1 MIVLQATP
9 ELRVTFKKL
18 IQTMEAQV
26 NWNGLFVVIDNTL
39 ILQGDVR
46 SLFFHFDS
54 KKVITNI
61 IDLEIPL
68 QKITLIEGNPYVKN
82 VINMLLYAFGKWG
95 NIKGLT
101 VEKDYRQLSQLFT
114 NILAELEIESEYTPE
129 HFWFFEKGVRIVYE
143 DVIQSAIEH
152 KEHTAEALDE
162 EKKGLWHKLIWKHV
176 YEDFGIEETTVKER
190 NRNRLGNN
198 FYLTSFLCP
207 VCENKMHSV
216 VYPVGK
222 EFVIDTDEGQVRL
235 ARAYTCSRCCS
246 FYTPRPDRLLID
258 GDCYVMDFTGDR
270 LAYEDYQELLGR
282 KGERVCNHNF
292 NEYVNKRASAVAAVV
307 RKPKEKFEL
316 PELKRVLSEVENLS
330 DRDFERL
337 IAAIEEGYYPEKEV
351 ETIEKTIWKEQ
362 KERKSGRKRE
372 KKPVKKEVAHSSVP
386 DELAIEHKKMNEK
399 ISRYKARLELF
410 PRLSERQRNELV
422 KQISADAF
430 LDETQ
435 RDELLDTAKEL
446 KYKDTYERLKERVVG
461 AKNKNPLVMFK
472 LYGEIEDAD
481 MKESERQKLLLMSGL
496 SRNDYEKYLQEQEED
511 HRSKT
516 VVKTPGEEVAIAEKQ
531 REEVKVRRLSK
542 GTMDESQSLAKNSR
556 GVSISKSDWKKAG
569 REDRKQG
576 GSLSGNTARK
586 MSEKQK
592 YDVIDGDNVEETVL
606 ETNRRRLRTEEKSDI
621 KGGENTILSEK
632 TVEKKK
638 TKKRPITELSEVQ
651 TMLLR
656 TRPDDRQTLQEIL
669 DSLFEGQ
676 FDKEEAAP
684 YIEEVKEKIKKL
696 DEAYIDNILA
706 GYMEMTSE
714 EGEEAYQK
722 IAQADLLPELKTD
735 ALKQL
740 ERRLSKIKTDECEL
754 LVQKLQ
760 KEMKEA
766 GIEEPERHHYYP
778 AKKVLEKE
786 VTQEEVEVIEGA
798 KAHYGAGLGLFEYP
812 IWVVDTTRNQ
822 SGEKGMF
829 LTPEQLYYSTMMT
842 SYRMSIFSIDRV
854 EAATGLLNKG
864 LYVYQKGGTKTKLPY
879 AVEGEDL
886 PKLAEVLDSFIK
898 YLQEKPF
905 SREASYLAK
914 EKHDMICCFR
924 CGHQYKFLEACPK
937 CGFKANE

>member
-54 KKVITNI
+54 RKVITNI

-95 NIKGLT
+95 NIKGLK
-101 VEKDYRQLSQLFT
+101 VEKDYKQLSQLFT
-114 NILAELEIESEYTPE
+114 NILNELEIESEYTAE
-129 HFWFFEKGVRIVYE
+129 HFWFFENGVRIVYE
-143 DVIQSAIEH
+143 DVMQTALEH
-152 KEHTAEALDE
+152 KEHSAEDLEE
-162 EKKGLWHKLIWKHV
+162 EKTGLWHKLIWKHV
-176 YEDFGIEETTVKER
+176 YEDFGVEETTVKER

-198 FYLTSFLCP
+198 FYLTSFVCP
-207 VCENKMHSV
+207 VCEKKIHSV

-235 ARAYTCSRCCS
+235 ARAYTCSNCCS

-270 LAYEDYQELLGR
+270 KAYEDYQELLGR

-292 NEYVNKRASAVAAVV
+292 NEYVNKRTSAVASAV

-316 PELKRVLSEVENLS
+316 PELNRVLDEVEDLS
-330 DRDFERL
+330 DREFERL
-337 IAAIEEGYYPEKEV
+337 MAAIEEGYYPEKEV
-351 ETIEKTIWKEQ
+351 EAIEKVIWKER
-362 KERKSGRKRE
+362 KERKTGKKRE
-372 KKPVKKEVAHSSVP
+372 KKSKKKEEDSLSN
-386 DELAIEHKKMNEK
+386 DELAMKHKKMDEK
-399 ISRYKARLELF
+399 VSKYKARLDLF
-410 PRLSERQRNELV
+410 PRLSDRQRNELI
-422 KQISADAF
+422 KQISDDAF
-430 LDETQ
+430 LDKSQ

-446 KYKDTYERLKERVVG
+446 RYKDTYERFKEKVTG

-472 LYGEIEDAD
+472 LYGEIDDAD
-481 MKESERQKLLLMSGL
+481 MKESERQELLQMSGI
-496 SRNDYEKYLQEQEED
+496 SKKDYDNYLKEQEEEY
-511 HRSKT
+511 RSKT
-516 VVKTPGEEVAIAEKQ
+516 VVKTPAEEEAS
-531 REEVKVRRLSK
+531 VRREDNIPEERGSVRRKKAAINLSVS
-542 GTMDESQSLAKNSR
+542 GRAKPIR
-556 GVSISKSDWKKAG
+556 KSDWKNAG
-569 REDRKQG
+569 RKNEKKKLLQAGSHLRIFAKRMQEIEDDKDREEVPFERK
-576 GSLSGNTARK
+576 
-586 MSEKQK
+586 
-592 YDVIDGDNVEETVL
+592 
-606 ETNRRRLRTEEKSDI
+606 RRRINRDEESVVRNNEDMNFS
-621 KGGENTILSEK
+621 GEA
-632 TVEKKK
+632 VEKKRR
-638 TKKRPITELSEVQ
+638 KKRPITDLAEVQ

-676 FDKEEAAP
+676 FNKEEAAP
-684 YIEEVKEKIKKL
+684 YIEEVKEKIRKL
-696 DEAYIDNILA
+696 DEEYIDNILA

-714 EGEEAYQK
+714 EGEEAYEK
-722 IAQADLLPELKTD
+722 IMEADLLPELKTD
-735 ALKQL
+735 ALNQL
-740 ERRLSKIKTDECEL
+740 ERRLSKIKAEECEL
-754 LVQKLQ
+754 LVLKLQ
-760 KEMKEA
+760 KEMREA

-786 VTQEEVEVIEGA
+786 AIPEEVEVIEGA

-812 IWVVDTTRNQ
+812 IWVVDTTRNE
-822 SGEKGMF
+822 SGERGMF

-854 EAATGLLNKG
+854 EAATGLFNKG
-864 LYVYQKGGTKTKLPY
+864 LYVYQKGGTKTKIPY

-886 PKLAEVLDSFIK
+886 PKLAQVLNNFIK

-905 SREASYLAK
+905 SRETSYLAK

-924 CGHQYKFLEACPK
+924 CGHLYKFLEACPK

>member
-1 MIVLQATP
+1 MILDWKISGRRTILDITKMTLEREIYMIVLQATP

-18 IQTMEAQV
+18 IQTMEVQV

-54 KKVITNI
+54 RKVITNI

-68 QKITLIEGNPYVKN
+68 QKIRVIEGNPYVKN

-95 NIKGLT
+95 NIKGLK
-101 VEKDYRQLSQLFT
+101 VEKDYKQLSQLFT
-114 NILAELEIESEYTPE
+114 NILAELEFESEYTPE
-129 HFWFFEKGVRIVYE
+129 HFWFFEKGVRVVYE
-143 DVIQSAIEH
+143 DVMQAAIEH
-152 KEHTAEALDE
+152 KEHVAEALEE

-176 YEDFGIEETTVKER
+176 YEDFGVKETTVKER

-207 VCENKMHSV
+207 SCENKMHAV

-235 ARAYTCSRCCS
+235 ARAYTCSKCCS

-282 KGERVCNHNF
+282 KGARVCNYNF
-292 NEYVNKRASAVAAVV
+292 NEYVNKRANAVASAV
-307 RKPKEKFEL
+307 RNPKEKFEL
-316 PELKRVLSEVENLS
+316 PELSRVLSEVENLS

-337 IAAIEEGYYPEKEV
+337 MAAVEEGFYPEKEV
-351 ETIEKTIWKEQ
+351 ETIEKALWKEH
-362 KERKSGRKRE
+362 KERKSGKKDEKQRKKKIE
-372 KKPVKKEVAHSSVP
+372 KISTPE
-386 DELAIEHKKMNEK
+386 ELSLEHKKLNEK
-399 ISRYKARLELF
+399 VSKYKTRLNLF

-422 KQISADAF
+422 KQISTDAF
-430 LDETQ
+430 LDEAQ
-435 RDELLDTAKEL
+435 REALLDTAEEFRH
-446 KYKDTYERLKERVVG
+446 KDTYERFKERVVG

-472 LYGEIEDAD
+472 LYGEIDEAD
-481 MKESERQKLLLMSGL
+481 MKESERQELLRMSGI
-496 SRNDYEKYLQEQEED
+496 SRADYERHLQEEVEE
-511 HRSKT
+511 HKAKN
-516 VVKTPGEEVAIAEKQ
+516 VVKTPGEETP
-531 REEVKVRRLSK
+531 LSIN
-542 GTMDESQSLAKNSR
+542 KNE
-556 GVSISKSDWKKAG
+556 WKKAG
-569 REDRKQG
+569 KENKKQG
-576 GSLSGNTARK
+576 FSAPAKSAEKASIKRREAVEDEVSVSEFTSEIRRK
-586 MSEKQK
+586 MHDNEE
-592 YDVIDGDNVEETVL
+592 DVVTKER
-606 ETNRRRLRTEEKSDI
+606 NRRNISEEVPKP
-621 KGGENTILSEK
+621 
-632 TVEKKK
+632 KK
-638 TKKRPITELSEVQ
+638 TKKRPITELSEVR

-656 TRPDDRQTLQEIL
+656 TNPDDRQTLQEIL

-696 DEAYIDNILA
+696 DEAYIDSILA

-714 EGEEAYQK
+714 EGEEAYEK
-722 IAQADLLPELKTD
+722 ISQADLLPELKTD

-740 ERRLSKIKTDECEL
+740 ERRLSKIKADECEL

-760 KEMKEA
+760 KEMREA

-778 AKKVLEKE
+778 ARKVIEKE
-786 VTQEEVEVIEGA
+786 ATPEEVEVIEGA

-822 SGEKGMF
+822 TGEKGMF
-829 LTPEQLYYSTMMT
+829 LTPEQLYYSTLMT
-842 SYRMSIFSIDRV
+842 SYRMSVFSIDRV

-864 LYVYQKGGTKTKLPY
+864 LYVYQKGGTKTKLPCV
-879 AVEGEDL
+879 VEGEDL
-886 PKLAEVLDSFIK
+886 PKLAAVLDSFIK

-905 SREASYLAK
+905 SRETSYLAK

-924 CGHQYKFLEACPK
+924 CGHLYKFLEACPK